1 MTLPPL
7 NPVYAGLGTTI
18 FTTMSAMAA
27 ETGALNLGQG
37 FPETDGFPEVRE
49 AAAKALIDR
58 SNQYA
63 PMKGQTALL
72 EAVAEFY
79 GRTQCLSLDPARNVL
94 ITSGATEALAA
105 AVFSL
110 ISPGD
115 EVIVFEPH
123 YDAYAPLIE
132 RAGGVVVRVRLSPP
146 DWRFT
151 EAQLTEAFS
160 RRTRMVMVTTPNNP
174 TTRLIPTEDWA
185 LLARFCIEHQAY
197 VVSDEVWEQVVF
209 DGATHKGVLN
219 VPGLETL
226 GVKIGSA
233 GKLFALT
240 GWKVGFVCAHE
251 RLVSQM
257 AKAHQFLTFSTPPM
271 LQSAVAF
278 GLGFPKS
285 RFVEEVAA
293 LQRSRERLRAGL
305 EAEGFRTLPSEGTY
319 FLNIDLPG
327 SGIALEG
334 KSFARRALKEA
345 GVAVIPLDAFCA
357 PEGESLPV
365 VRLCFAK
372 SDATLDRGIER
383 LTVARC
389 LCGIA

>member
-1 MTLPPL
+1 MTLPPF

-18 FTTMSAMAA
+18 FTTMSALAA

-49 AAAKALIDR
+49 AAARALIDG

-63 PMKGQTALL
+63 PMKGQGALL
-72 EAVAEFY
+72 EAVAGFY
-79 GRTQCLSLDPARNVL
+79 GRTQGLSLDPAKNVL

-105 AVFSL
+105 SVFSL

-151 EAQLTEAFS
+151 EAQLTKAFS
-160 RRTRMVMVTTPNNP
+160 PRTRLVMVTTPNNP
-174 TTRLIPTEDWA
+174 TTRLIPPEDWA
-185 LLARFCIEHQAY
+185 LLARFCVAHQAY

-209 DGATHKGVLN
+209 DGVAHHGVLN

-251 RLVSQM
+251 RLISQM
-257 AKAHQFLTFSTPPM
+257 AKAHQFLTFATPPM

-278 GLGFPKS
+278 GLGLPDS
-285 RFVEEVAA
+285 RFVEEVTA
-293 LQRSRERLRAGL
+293 LQRSRDRLRAGL

-327 SGIALEG
+327 SGIALDG
-334 KSFARRALKEA
+334 QSFALRSVKEA
-345 GVAVIPLDAFCA
+345 GVATIPLDAFCA
-357 PEGESLPV
+357 PGGEGLPV

-372 SDATLDRGIER
+372 SDVTLDRGIER
-383 LTVARC
+383 LTAARQ
-389 LCGIA
+389 LLS

>member
-1 MTLPPL
+1 MTLPSL

-18 FTTMSAMAA
+18 FTTMSALAV
-27 ETGALNLGQG
+27 ETGAINLGQG

-49 AAAKALIDR
+49 AAARALMQA

-63 PMKGQTALL
+63 PMKGQGALL
-72 EAVAEFY
+72 EAVADFY
-79 GRTQCLSLDPARNVL
+79 GRTQGLKLDPAKQVL

-110 ISPGD
+110 IAPGD

-146 DWRFT
+146 DWRFS
-151 EAQLTEAFS
+151 EAQLAKAFS
-160 RRTRMVMVTTPNNP
+160 PRTRMVIVTTPNNP
-174 TTRLIPTEDWA
+174 TTRLISPEDWA
-185 LLARFCIEHQAY
+185 LLARFCVAHRAY

-209 DGATHKGVLN
+209 DGATHQGVLN
-219 VPGLETL
+219 VPGLAEL

-240 GWKVGFVCAHE
+240 GWKVGFVCASE
-251 RLVSQM
+251 RLVTQM
-257 AKAHQFLTFSTPPM
+257 AKAHQFLTFATPPM

-278 GLGFPKS
+278 GLGLPDS
-285 RFVEEVAA
+285 RFADEVAA
-293 LQRSRERLRAGL
+293 LQRSRDILRAGL
-305 EAEGFRTLPSEGTY
+305 EAEGFRTLPSQGTY

-327 SGIALEG
+327 SGIALDG
-334 KSFARRALKEA
+334 QTFAVRAVREA
-345 GVAVIPLDAFCA
+345 GVATIPLEAFCA
-357 PEGESLPV
+357 PGGDPLSV

-372 SDATLDRGIER
+372 SDATLNRGIER
-383 LTVARC
+383 LSAARR
-389 LCGIA
+389 LLT

>member
-18 FTTMSAMAA
+18 FTTMSALAA
-27 ETGALNLGQG
+27 ETGAINLGQG

-49 AAAKALIDR
+49 AAARALIDG

-63 PMKGQTALL
+63 PMKGQAALL
-72 EAVAEFY
+72 EAVAGFY
-79 GRTQCLSLDPARNVL
+79 SRTQGLSLDPAKNVL

-105 AVFSL
+105 SVFSL

-160 RRTRMVMVTTPNNP
+160 PRTRMVMVTTPSNP
-174 TTRLIPTEDWA
+174 TTRLMSPEDWA
-185 LLARFCIEHQAY
+185 LLGRFCIAHRAY

-209 DGATHKGVLN
+209 DGAAHHGVLN

-251 RLVSQM
+251 RLISQM
-257 AKAHQFLTFSTPPM
+257 AKAHQFLTFATPPM

-278 GLGFPKS
+278 GLGLPNS
-285 RFVEEVAA
+285 RFAEEVAA
-293 LQRSRERLRAGL
+293 LQRSRDRLRAGL
-305 EAEGFRTLPSEGTY
+305 EAAGFRTLPSEGTY

-327 SGIALEG
+327 SGIALDG
-334 KSFARRALKEA
+334 QSFALRAVKEA
-345 GVAVIPLDAFCA
+345 GVANIPLDAFCA
-357 PEGESLPV
+357 PGGEGLPV

-383 LTVARC
+383 LSAARQ
-389 LCGIA
+389 LLS

>member
-18 FTTMSAMAA
+18 FTTMSALAA
-27 ETGALNLGQG
+27 ETGAINLGQG

-49 AAAKALIDR
+49 VAARALIES

-63 PMKGQTALL
+63 PMKGQAALL
-72 EAVAEFY
+72 EAVAGFY
-79 GRTQCLSLDPARNVL
+79 GRTQGLSLDPAKNVL

-110 ISPGD
+110 ISPDD

-132 RAGGVVVRVRLSPP
+132 RAGGVVVRVRLRPP

-151 EAQLTEAFS
+151 EAQLNEAFS
-160 RRTRMVMVTTPNNP
+160 PRTRMVMVTTPNNP
-174 TTRLIPTEDWA
+174 TTRLMPPEDWA
-185 LLARFCIEHQAY
+185 LLARFCVAHQAY

-209 DGATHKGVLN
+209 DGATHHGVLN
-219 VPGLETL
+219 VSGLERL

-251 RLVSQM
+251 RLISQM
-257 AKAHQFLTFSTPPM
+257 DKAHQFLTFATPPM

-278 GLGFPKS
+278 GLGLSDS
-285 RFVEEVAA
+285 RFAEEVAA
-293 LQRSRERLRAGL
+293 LQRSRDRLRAGL
-305 EAEGFRTLPSEGTY
+305 EDAGFRTLPSEGTY

-327 SGIALEG
+327 SGMALDG
-334 KSFARRALKEA
+334 QSFALRAVKEA
-345 GVAVIPLDAFCA
+345 GVATIPLDAFCA
-357 PEGESLPV
+357 PGGEGPPV

-372 SDATLDRGIER
+372 TDATLDRGIER
-383 LTVARC
+383 LSAARQ
-389 LCGIA
+389 LLS

>member
-18 FTTMSAMAA
+18 FTTMSALAA
-27 ETGALNLGQG
+27 ETGAINLGQG

-49 AAAKALIDR
+49 AAARALTDS

-63 PMKGQTALL
+63 PMKGQGALL
-72 EAVAEFY
+72 EAVAGFY
-79 GRTQCLSLDPARNVL
+79 GRTQGLSLDPAKNVL

-132 RAGGVVVRVRLSPP
+132 RAGGVVVRVRLNPP

-151 EAQLTEAFS
+151 EAQLTKAFS
-160 RRTRMVMVTTPNNP
+160 PRTRMVMVTTPNNP
-174 TTRLIPTEDWA
+174 TTRLIPPEDWA
-185 LLARFCIEHQAY
+185 LLARFCVAHRAC

-209 DGATHKGVLN
+209 DGTTHHGVLN

-251 RLVSQM
+251 RLINQM
-257 AKAHQFLTFSTPPM
+257 AKAHQFLTFATPPM

-278 GLGFPKS
+278 GLGLPDG
-285 RFVEEVAA
+285 RFAEEVAA
-293 LQRSRERLRAGL
+293 LQRSRDRLRAGL
-305 EAEGFRTLPSEGTY
+305 EAGGFRTLPSEGTY

-327 SGIALEG
+327 SGVALDG
-334 KSFARRALKEA
+334 QAFALRGVKEA
-345 GVAVIPLDAFCA
+345 GVATIPLDAFCA
-357 PEGESLPV
+357 PGGEGLPV

-383 LTVARC
+383 LSAARQ
-389 LCGIA
+389 LLS